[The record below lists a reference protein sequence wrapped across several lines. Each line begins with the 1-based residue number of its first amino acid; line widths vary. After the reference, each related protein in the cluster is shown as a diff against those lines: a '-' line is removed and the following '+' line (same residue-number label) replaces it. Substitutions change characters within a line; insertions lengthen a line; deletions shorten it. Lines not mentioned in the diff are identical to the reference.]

1 MDTDIT
7 TRWRGRAW
15 LLALLL
21 VAMTAGA
28 ALSESWLAVGSVLGT
43 ALAAVLVQT
52 APPVLLG
59 VIPFAS
65 AAVLAALGV
74 QWPAA
79 TAAIMRTEVIGIV
92 MGLLVRRGLPP
103 LVAILGGALPL
114 VLPGFMR
121 FLSDGGTG
129 LFAPDATLVDQL
141 VTEVIGHY
149 RKLNIPEERLAESTA
164 ILREAASL
172 VLTVAPAIRFIGLL
186 GVLFMIYLVCQ
197 SLFVRLGFTIRPIG
211 RFPLWRLSHWYVWAL
226 AAGLVALLFPAEG
239 LQFAGKNILVVMVAA
254 YFIQGLSVTQCL
266 MVRRGVGA
274 FMRFVVYTTAILAIF
289 PFFAAMTTGIGLF
302 DTWFDFRGLEPR
314 EEPPAAERE
323 DDDEGKWG

>member
-1 MDTDIT
+1 MEAEIT
-7 TRWRGRAW
+7 TRWRGRVW
-15 LLALLL
+15 LVTLLL
-21 VAMTAGA
+21 VAMTVGA

-43 ALAAVLVQT
+43 ALAAVLVQI
-52 APPVLLG
+52 APSVLLG
-59 VIPFAS
+59 VIPFAT
-65 AAVLAALGV
+65 AALLAALGA

-79 TAAIMRTEVIGIV
+79 TAAILRTEVIGIV

-114 VLPGFMR
+114 VLPGVMR

-129 LFAPDATLVDQL
+129 LFAPDAKVVDQL

-149 RKLNIPEERLAESTA
+149 RRLNIPEEQLAQSTA

-211 RFPLWRLSHWYVWAL
+211 HFPLWRLSHWYVWAL
-226 AAGLVALLFPAEG
+226 AAGLVALLLPAEA

-274 FMRFVVYTTAILAIF
+274 FMRFVVYTTAVLAIF

-314 EEPPAAERE
+314 EEPPVAERE
-323 DDDEGKWG
+323 DDDEGTWG